1 MGWYIFMILECMFF
15 FFKCLVMYLFYA
27 CNLPNDSWNIFGI
40 YLSIW
45 LPTDL
50 GPRKKLQMLGISLK
64 RHEHRNQASTLK
76 GGEQLKDSLVRT
88 SCYVQSVV
96 RYHIS
101 SVVCILHNLHTVNIR
116 QYRCTVCKDIYIYTH
131 VHFVHAHILFFWKK
145 HAKQFVGS
153 GFYIGNIDFK
163 SRGEI
168 RMCFRK
174 VRRRFQGSSWSAH
187 YQIGYSRRCCLYLL
201 FFCEAQAELWNYN
214 NKYFNF

>member
-1 MGWYIFMILECMFF
+1 MCLIILFYSVDGMIYFHDSGMHVF

-131 VHFVHAHILFFWKK
+131 VHFVHAIFFFSEKNM
-145 HAKQFVGS
+145 QNNLSVL
-153 GFYIGNIDFK
+153 GFI
-163 SRGEI
+163 
-168 RMCFRK
+168 
-174 VRRRFQGSSWSAH
+174 
-187 YQIGYSRRCCLYLL
+187 
-201 FFCEAQAELWNYN
+201 
-214 NKYFNF
+214 

>member
-1 MGWYIFMILECMFF
+1 MCLIILFYSVDGMIYFHDSGMHVF

-116 QYRCTVCKDIYIYTH
+116 QYRCTVCKDIYIYTCT
-131 VHFVHAHILFFWKK
+131 FCSCAYSFFLKK
-145 HAKQFVGS
+145 TCKTICRFWVLYREHWLQVP
-153 GFYIGNIDFK
+153 
-163 SRGEI
+163 
-168 RMCFRK
+168 
-174 VRRRFQGSSWSAH
+174 RRNQDVLSES
-187 YQIGYSRRCCLYLL
+187 
-201 FFCEAQAELWNYN
+201 ET
-214 NKYFNF
+214 